1 MALSALF
8 FRIIFAPII
17 TIMNKECFY
26 AIDYLLALAIF
37 CMTTSEFM
45 VAGMMNELALAL
57 AFQVSVSSIEYL
69 ISVYAGAMVIGG
81 PILTAILLRM
91 RSKQALLFLMFVVL
105 IGQSLG
111 AIAWNYNI
119 MMISRIITGIASAFE
134 VAISFSA
141 TLVHSDSR
149 GKAASIVFAGLMFA
163 TVLGLPITT
172 VISHYFGWRISFGA
186 VSVLV
191 LVSGIMIQRLLPSSS
206 NKEQLSWKDE
216 LLRFKNI
223 HLWAAYVTSM
233 FIIGGTFAAFSY
245 FTPIFTNITG
255 FSSASIPYLLALY
268 GSATVIG
275 NIIIGKFADKFT
287 MKILMGGLIILII
300 ALSLFALSA
309 ENKYIAV
316 ISTIFIGLTG
326 VALNPAM
333 VARVMKTASNG
344 IMINTVHSSFITLGI
359 VIGSSLGGLGI
370 SKGYGFV
377 SPLWIGACL
386 AILGIISLFPY
397 LHKGKAD

>member
-1 MALSALF
+1 MPS
-8 FRIIFAPII
+8 II
-17 TIMNKECFY
+17 
-26 AIDYLLALAIF
+26 YLLALAIF

-45 VAGMMNELALAL
+45 VAGMMNELALS
-57 AFQVSVSSIEYL
+57 FQVSVSSIGYL
-69 ISVYAGAMVIGG
+69 ISAYAGAMVIGG

-91 RSKQALLFLMFVVL
+91 RSKQALLFLMFIFL

-111 AIAWNYNI
+111 AIAWNYDI
-119 MMISRIITGIASAFE
+119 MMISRIITGIASASG

-149 GKAASIVFAGLMFA
+149 GKAASIVLAGLMFA

-172 VISHYFGWRISFGA
+172 VISQYFGWRISFGA

-206 NKEQLSWKDE
+206 NKEQLNWKDE

-245 FTPIFTNITG
+245 FTPIFTNVTE
-255 FSSASIPYLLALY
+255 FSSTSIPYLLALY

-287 MKILMGGLIILII
+287 MKIFMGGLIILII

-386 AILGIISLFPY
+386 AILGVISLFPY